1 MVEQILYNFYPFGI
15 RDFHYAKT
23 KQISI
28 RKKLINK
35 VLSHKLLN
43 NRNDPTYVLYNKEF
57 TKKII
62 QNTILIGRNVNTYTE
77 MWTLRVVFWG

>member
-1 MVEQILYNFYPFGI
+1 M
-15 RDFHYAKT
+15 
-23 KQISI
+23 
-28 RKKLINK
+28 KKLINK
-35 VLSHKLLN
+35 VLLQKLLN